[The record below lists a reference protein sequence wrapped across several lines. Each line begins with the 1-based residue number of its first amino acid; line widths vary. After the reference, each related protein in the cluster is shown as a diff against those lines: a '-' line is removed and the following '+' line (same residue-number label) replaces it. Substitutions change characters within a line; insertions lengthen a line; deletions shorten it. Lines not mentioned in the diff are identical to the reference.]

1 MQQIKLTFQTEH
13 PTLPQDMDRLL
24 VSFLKASA
32 QNYSRD
38 FFDALYDKKKSI
50 IKPYTFS
57 TYLPNAKFADDRIL
71 LGQPGFTMY
80 FSDADLGQM
89 IQFFNAFRLMKMK
102 KYPMAG
108 NSMQLTSV
116 MLQRRKEITDSEVI
130 VKMSSSLIVRRHNQE
145 DNSDQYFTF
154 EQPGFGEAL
163 KENVEI
169 FLQKLG
175 LQVSTEGF
183 AVIPLK
189 GKKVVAKVFGRPVD
203 ASIGVY
209 KLTGSPELLNLLY
222 LAGLGARRSS
232 GHGKMEIVL

>member
-1 MQQIKLTFQTEH
+1 MQQLKLTFQTEQ
-13 PTLPQDMDRLL
+13 PTLPQDLDRLL
-24 VSFLKASA
+24 VSFLKASV
-32 QNYSRD
+32 QNYSHD
-38 FFDALYDKKKSI
+38 LFDVLYDKQRSI

-57 TYLPNAKFADDRIL
+57 TYLPNAKFVEDRIL
-71 LGQPGFTMY
+71 LGQPGFCMY

-116 MLQRRKEITDSEVI
+116 MLQKRKEITDSEVI
-130 VKMSSSLIVRRHNQE
+130 IKMSSSLIVRRHQQE
-145 DNSDQYFTF
+145 DNSDQYYTF
-154 EQPGFGEAL
+154 DQPGFGETL

-169 FLQKLG
+169 FVQKLG
-175 LQVSTEGF
+175 LQVPTDTFSI
-183 AVIPLK
+183 VPLK

-203 ASIGVY
+203 TSVGVY

-222 LAGLGARRSS
+222 LAGLGVRRSS
-232 GHGKMEIVL
+232 GHGKFEIVL